1 MKQPDTSDQT
11 EPVTQTPDSQSQKS
25 EHPDYVTMTGGLRG
39 TFAVLMTWNAEGGY
53 YEPRQTGF
61 LTGDAA
67 RKEAADPA
75 DPGAVTG
82 VIDRIAAEVGPPGVL
97 VNTVGTFRL
106 GDALAT
112 TPETLTLM
120 LDVNLGPALWLSQAV
135 APHMRQRGSGA
146 IVHVTARPGLEP
158 ASGMAAYSVSKAAL
172 VHLTRTLD
180 LELRP
185 YGIRVNAV
193 APQLI
198 DTASNRA
205 SFPAELIAHAVAPEA
220 IAEVIAFLVSEA
232 AAPVSGAILPAYGA

>member
-1 MKQPDTSDQT
+1 MSVGEVAVVAGAGGALGHATTAALAARGLTVVALDR
-11 EPVTQTPDSQSQKS
+11 S
-25 EHPDYVTMTGGLRG
+25 EHAMSDL
-39 TFAVLMTWNAEGGY
+39 
-53 YEPRQTGF
+53 
-61 LTGDAA
+61 GDAVY
-67 RKEAADPA
+67 KEAADPA
-75 DPGAVTG
+75 DPGAVTRL
-82 VIDRIAAEVGPPGVL
+82 IDRIAVEVGPPGVL
-97 VNTVGTFRL
+97 VNAVGAFGL
-106 GDALAT
+106 GDALGT
-112 TPETLTLM
+112 TPETLRLM

-135 APHMRQRGSGA
+135 APHMRRQGSGA

-185 YGIRVNAV
+185 AGIRVNAV

-205 SFPAELIAHAVAPEA
+205 SLPADVIAHAVAPEA
-220 IAEVIAFLVSEA
+220 IAGVIAFLVSDA